1 MSSQLSPQ
9 SIFDNLCSK
18 VLEVRLHVV
27 HIAGR
32 KEPESAQRSKQ
43 GA

>member
-32 KEPESAQRSKQ
+32 KEPESAQQSKQ